1 MTHWTVDRSL
11 SRSRSMAG
19 SATLSAVKSLAM
31 MTTASAMATSARTVE
46 RSRRAGAAA
55 AAAVGV
61 WRAYPARPVKQEG
74 RSATLEVLDVDLGE
88 ALPLVGQLVLG
99 EARVD
104 RARLDAG
111 VAVDALLWV
120 NVELL
125 YLVVVRLLGCRM
137 DAVDRAHL
145 DARVV
150 LRADARLGDDVGHCL
165 LGSSLWGGGGRA
177 GQPPK
182 CAAVR
187 PPSDAPADRCYRRR
201 RPGPPRAARGG
212 GHAGPLPR

>member
-11 SRSRSMAG
+11 SRSRSIAG

-31 MTTASAMATSARTVE
+31 ITTASAMATSARTVE

-55 AAAVGV
+55 GAVADAAAVGV
-61 WRAYPARPVKQEG
+61 RRAYPARRVTRKG

-88 ALPLVGQLVLG
+88 PLPLVGQLVLG

-111 VAVDALLWV
+111 VAVDALLRV
-120 NVELL
+120 DVELL
-125 YLVVVRLLGCRM
+125 HLVVVRLLRRRM

-165 LGSSLWGGGGRA
+165 FGS
-177 GQPPK
+177 
-182 CAAVR
+182 
-187 PPSDAPADRCYRRR
+187 
-201 RPGPPRAARGG
+201 
-212 GHAGPLPR
+212 